1 MEMGSGSLPESAGSS
16 TDSLHTLKFGQ
27 KIYFQDASAAAAA
40 GGGGGTTV
48 ETPPPPPMSGLR
60 RKPRVVGRVVHGG
73 QPPRC
78 QVEVCRV
85 DLSDAKGYYSKHK
98 VCGIHSKSPKVT
110 VAGLEQRF
118 CQQCSRFHQLPE
130 FDQEK
135 RSCRRRLAGHNARRR
150 KPSPGSL
157 LPSCYGGLSPSVI
170 ESSGRSGSFTIDF
183 TAYPRLPRGD
193 AWPTVRLLDH
203 IPRNRNTAPWQN
215 NSENPPGDLFLQDS
229 LVGTGFSGTTISPG
243 ECFPGVGDSSCALS
257 LLSNQPW
264 DSRTRAPTLEVNDM
278 MNTEGSSSLAQPPTG
293 PTAHDV
299 VMNPYSQASWGLTRT
314 SEPVN
319 VQHFGRLE
327 LPQQNGRQG
336 IELEQQSR
344 SYDTST
350 PHHWSL

>member
-1 MEMGSGSLPESAGSS
+1 MEMGSGSLPESAGAS

-40 GGGGGTTV
+40 AGGGGGGTTV
-48 ETPPPPPMSGLR
+48 ETPPPMSGLR

-78 QVEVCRV
+78 QFRSMFEYALNMDIRY
-85 DLSDAKGYYSKHK
+85 GYFREN
-98 VCGIHSKSPKVT
+98 GE
-110 VAGLEQRF
+110 L
-118 CQQCSRFHQLPE
+118 RFHQLPE

-150 KPSPGSL
+150 KPSSGSL
-157 LPSCYGGLSPSVI
+157 LPSCYGRLSPSVI

-183 TAYPRLPRGD
+183 TTYPRLPRGD
-193 AWPTVRLLDH
+193 AWPTVRPLDH

-229 LVGTGFSGTTISPG
+229 LVGTGFSGTTISPV

-264 DSRTRAPTLEVNDM
+264 GSRTKAPTLEVNDM

-314 SEPVN
+314 SDPVN

-327 LPQQNGRQG
+327 LPQQNGRQC

-350 PHHWSL
+350 LHIHWSL

>member
-16 TDSLHTLKFGQ
+16 TDSLHALKFGQ
-27 KIYFQDASAAAAA
+27 KIYFQDAAAA
-40 GGGGGTTV
+40 GGGGTTM
-48 ETPPPPPMSGLR
+48 ETPPPPMTGLR
-60 RKPRVVGRVVHGG
+60 RKSRVAGGVVHGG

-78 QVEVCRV
+78 QVEGCRV
-85 DLSDAKGYYSKHK
+85 DLSDAKAYYSKHK
-98 VCGIHSKSPKVT
+98 VCGIHSKSPKVI

-157 LPSCYGGLSPSVI
+157 LPSCYTRLSSSVI
-170 ESSGRSGSFTIDF
+170 ESSGRGASFTIDF
-183 TAYPRLPRGD
+183 TAYPRLPKGD
-193 AWPTVRLLDH
+193 AWPAERPLDRV
-203 IPRNRNTAPWQN
+203 PRNRNTAPWKN
-215 NSENPPGDLFLQDS
+215 NSVNPPGDIFLQDS
-229 LVGTGFSGTTISPG
+229 LVGTGFSGTAISPG

-264 DSRTRAPTLEVNDM
+264 GSRTRAPTLEVNDM
-278 MNTEGSSSLAQPPTG
+278 MNSEGSLSPAQPPTG
-293 PTAHDV
+293 PTPHDV
-299 VMNPYSQASWGLTRT
+299 VVNPYSHASWGLPRT
-314 SEPVN
+314 SEPAN

-327 LPQQNGRQG
+327 LPQQNGRQF

-350 PHHWSL
+350 PDIHWSL

>member
-1 MEMGSGSLPESAGSS
+1 MGSGSLPESAGAS

-40 GGGGGTTV
+40 AGGGGGGTTV
-48 ETPPPPPMSGLR
+48 ETPPPMSGLR

-73 QPPRC
+73 QPPRSVLVHLLNIGTMFLIVMSCHKEVFSFVVWPSNVSSC
-78 QVEVCRV
+78 QAISVCYWLDHDFRTSLCLV
-85 DLSDAKGYYSKHK
+85 
-98 VCGIHSKSPKVT
+98 VVVT
-110 VAGLEQRF
+110 NMF
-118 CQQCSRFHQLPE
+118 T
-130 FDQEK
+130 FDD
-135 RSCRRRLAGHNARRR
+135 
-150 KPSPGSL
+150 
-157 LPSCYGGLSPSVI
+157 YDT

-183 TAYPRLPRGD
+183 TTYPRLPRGD
-193 AWPTVRLLDH
+193 AWPTVRPLDH

-229 LVGTGFSGTTISPG
+229 LVGTGFSGTTISPV

-264 DSRTRAPTLEVNDM
+264 GSRTKAPTLEVNDM

-314 SEPVN
+314 SDPVN

-327 LPQQNGRQG
+327 LPQQNGRQC

-350 PHHWSL
+350 LHIHWSL